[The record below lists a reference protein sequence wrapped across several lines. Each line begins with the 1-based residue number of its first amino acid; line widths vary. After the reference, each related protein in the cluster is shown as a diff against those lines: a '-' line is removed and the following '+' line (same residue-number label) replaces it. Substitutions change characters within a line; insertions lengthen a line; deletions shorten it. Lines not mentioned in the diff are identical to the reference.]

1 MVHYFLT
8 TTWCGRDDR
17 FSDNG
22 NKVSPAVHG
31 CTSSNRENVS
41 LFLAL
46 SFFLSFFYLHTRRRI
61 YRRLLLGLSK
71 SEFSASTTYPRPA
84 RAALLRLLRSL
95 SLYLFLS
102 RSVFLSLFHA
112 VSSSFPSNVSAFR
125 LLSSACLSDGGNER
139 VRIEVSRRALLTG
152 RGEKRTLSKC
162 YPLGPS
168 LPFSFLFFFLSFSH
182 STVSSLF
189 LFFLPVSLCSSCRAE
204 VNVQAHGVTEITHT
218 LVANPLDCD
227 SPRLYLASNCSFF
240 FSDARWSTCWS

>member
-1 MVHYFLT
+1 MRVFRDHRLFRLKFHFTVRLSRDLSPRKQSWPLMVYYFLT
-8 TTWCGRDDR
+8 TTWRGRDDR
-17 FSDNG
+17 FSGIG

-31 CTSSNRENVS
+31 CTSSNTENVS

-46 SFFLSFFYLHTRRRI
+46 SFFLSFTCTHGDVYTAGYRSVSRRVSSQPPRRI
-61 YRRLLLGLSK
+61 PDPLAPLC
-71 SEFSASTTYPRPA
+71 FDCF
-84 RAALLRLLRSL
+84 ALCLSL
-95 SLYLFLS
+95 SLS

-168 LPFSFLFFFLSFSH
+168 LPFSFLFFFLS
-182 STVSSLF
+182 LILPCR
-189 LFFLPVSLCSSCRAE
+189 LFFSSSSPYLSVPPVERRSMYRRTA
-204 VNVQAHGVTEITHT
+204 
-218 LVANPLDCD
+218 
-227 SPRLYLASNCSFF
+227 
-240 FSDARWSTCWS
+240 